1 MEPPVPPGPV
11 PPGPVPPSTAP
22 PPSPAASIPPPMR
35 PIPGR
40 PQYRPVPCFL
50 VRARA
55 DRRLVIG
62 ALAGGILFDVAVHS
76 GVATVAVTGWLAVIA
91 AAMLLG
97 GRVRGIVS
105 KVLLA
110 AVPVIG
116 LLFALRSSPWVI
128 VPVSLAE
135 LLLLFLGVSLGA
147 DGGGV
152 AQTFPALINRF
163 SLVIGHLVVAPGM
176 FRFTAEAGRDDM
188 VQKRAAAVVRGVL
201 LGLPVM
207 IVVGLLLATA
217 DPIFR
222 SWFDLGPLLEHL
234 AVVLAGAWVVVGL
247 ARAASA
253 RDPSPAAPPAPS
265 LGTVEVSFVL
275 GGLCALY
282 GAFVAAQFV
291 ALSGA
296 GHRILVTHG
305 LTYAQYARGGFFH
318 LLACAAITLVVLLG
332 VRACSDKTRLIP
344 ASFAGLTTALTLGV
358 VFVAIRR
365 LQLYEAA
372 YGLTMLRLASLV
384 AAIWIGVVFV
394 LLAMTIVPR
403 ALPARLFPAAMIAS
417 GLVLV
422 GAWGIS
428 NPASIVATIDL
439 HRAEHGHRLDV
450 RQAVRLG
457 PDAMPALVAGLPHLD
472 VAADLALRRAICA
485 RSAEK
490 DAGTA
495 FNLARAMAAHAISQA
510 CRKSGF
516 S

>member
-1 MEPPVPPGPV
+1 MEPPVPPGAAL
-11 PPGPVPPSTAP
+11 SQSSAASSP
-22 PPSPAASIPPPMR
+22 PPTR
-35 PIPGR
+35 PVPGR
-40 PQYRPVPCFL
+40 PQFRPAPYFL

-55 DRRLVIG
+55 DRKLVIG
-62 ALAGGILFDVAVHS
+62 ALAGGILFDAAVHS
-76 GVATVAVTGWLAVIA
+76 GVATVAVAGWLTVVA

-97 GRVRGIVS
+97 GRVHGIVS

-110 AVPVIG
+110 AVPVFA

-128 VPVSLAE
+128 VPVSLTE

-147 DGGGV
+147 DGGKV
-152 AQTFPALINRF
+152 TETFPALINRF

-176 FRFTAEAGRDDM
+176 FRFTDEASRDG
-188 VQKRAAAVVRGVL
+188 VAQKRATAVGRGVL

-207 IVVGLLLATA
+207 IIVGLLLATA

-222 SWFDLGPLLEHL
+222 SWFDLAPLLKHL
-234 AVVLAGAWVVVGL
+234 ALVLAGAWVVVGL

-253 RDPSPAAPPAPS
+253 KEPSPATPPGPS
-265 LGTVEVSFVL
+265 LGTVEASLVL
-275 GGLCALY
+275 GGLCVLY
-282 GAFVAAQFV
+282 GTFVVAQFV

-305 LTYAQYARGGFFH
+305 VTYAQYARSGFFQ

-332 VRACSDKTRLIP
+332 VRACTDRARLIP

-365 LQLYEAA
+365 LELYEAA

-384 AAIWIGVVFV
+384 AAIWIGAVFV

-403 ALPARLFPAAMIAS
+403 ALPANLFPAAMIAS

-422 GAWGIS
+422 GAWAIS

-439 HRAEHGHRLDV
+439 RRAEHGHRLDV
-450 RQAVRLG
+450 GQAARLG
-457 PDAMPALVAGLPHLD
+457 PDAIPALVAGLPHLD
-472 VAADLALRRAICA
+472 EVTDLALRRAICA
-485 RSAEK
+485 RSAQS
-490 DAGTA
+490 DAGAA
-495 FNLARAMAAHAISQA
+495 FNLARATAADALSHACLPRRS
-510 CRKSGF
+510 
-516 S
+516 

>member
-1 MEPPVPPGPV
+1 MRPVPKL
-11 PPGPVPPSTAP
+11 
-22 PPSPAASIPPPMR
+22 
-35 PIPGR
+35 
-40 PQYRPVPCFL
+40 PQYRPTPYFL
-50 VRARA
+50 VKVRA

-62 ALAGGILFDVAVHS
+62 AVAGGVLFDVAVHS

-110 AVPVIG
+110 AVPVFG
-116 LLFALRSSPWVI
+116 LLFAIRSSPWVI

-152 AQTFPALINRF
+152 TETFPALINR
-163 SLVIGHLVVAPGM
+163 SALVIGHLVVAPGM
-176 FRFTAEAGRDDM
+176 FRFTDSAGRDD
-188 VQKRAAAVVRGVL
+188 VAQKRAKAVVRGLL

-207 IVVGLLLATA
+207 IVVGLLLGTA

-222 SWFDLGPLLEHL
+222 SWFHLAPLLKHVAL
-234 AVVLAGAWVVVGL
+234 VLAGAWVVVGL

-265 LGTVEVSFVL
+265 LGTVEASFVL

-296 GHRILVTHG
+296 GHRILVTQG
-305 LTYAQYARGGFFH
+305 LTYAQYARSGFFQ

-332 VRACSDKTRLIP
+332 VRGCTDKARLIP
-344 ASFAGLTTALTLGV
+344 AGFAGLTAVLTLGV

-384 AAIWIGVVFV
+384 AAIWIGAVFV
-394 LLAMTIVPR
+394 LLATTIVPR

-422 GAWGIS
+422 AAWGIS

-450 RQAVRLG
+450 PEAVRLG
-457 PDAMPALVAGLPHLD
+457 PDAVPALVAGLHRLD
-472 VAADLALRRAICA
+472 VSADRALRRAICA

-490 DAGTA
+490 DAGAA
-495 FNLARAMAAHAISQA
+495 FNLARALAADAMSHECLARRS
-510 CRKSGF
+510 
-516 S
+516 